1 MKQILWFRRDLRVAD
16 SAILSFAKDEV
27 LPIFIFDKNILNL
40 LSIDDKRV
48 TFIYKSVL
56 KLKENLKEIG
66 LDLAIFYSTPKEV
79 FLKLKDDGFENILCS
94 VDFDEYAKKRDEEIT
109 KIIPIQTFTDSFIT
123 HPNDCLKADKTPYK
137 VFTPYYNN
145 LEFIWNSYRLE
156 EFKTNKN
163 LKLIS
168 FGFDSIPTL
177 ESMGFIKQTLPD
189 FLEKSADELLE
200 DFRQKIDNY
209 KIDRDFFDKN
219 ATSNL
224 AVHLRFGLI
233 SPRQVFNKIKE
244 LKARSE
250 NKEFFIRELFWRE
263 FYNYILFHFPKSEVE
278 NLNAIKVNWN
288 ENETDFQKWCEGNTG
303 VPIIDAAMRYFNLT
317 GTMHNRLRMI
327 VSSYLTKNLLIDWKK
342 GERYFASKLL
352 DYEASSNV
360 GSWQWAASTGADAV
374 PYFRIFNPYLQSAK
388 FDKEAIFIKSVLKE
402 LKDVSAKLIH
412 SENGVQSNL
421 FLDYPKQIV
430 SIQFSRKRAIE
441 EFKRANNEKS

>member
-1 MKQILWFRRDLRVAD
+1 MKQILWFRRDLRITD
-16 SAILSFAKDEV
+16 SAILHFAKDEV

-40 LSIDDKRV
+40 LSNDDKRV

-56 KLKENLKEIG
+56 KLKQELKEIG

-79 FLKLKDDGFENILCS
+79 FSKLKDEGFENILCS
-94 VDFDEYAKKRDEEIT
+94 VDFDEYAKKRDEEIS
-109 KIIPIQTFTDSFIT
+109 KILPIQTFTDSFIT

-156 EFKTNKN
+156 EFKTNEN

-168 FGFDSIPTL
+168 FDFDYIPTL
-177 ESMGFIKQTLPD
+177 ENMGFIKQTLPD
-189 FLEKSADELLE
+189 FLQKSADELLQ
-200 DFRQKIDNY
+200 DFGQKIDNY

-233 SPRQVFNKIKE
+233 SPREVFNKIKE
-244 LKARSE
+244 LKARTE

-263 FYNYILFHFPKSEVE
+263 FYNYILFHFPKSEFQ
-278 NLNAIKVNWN
+278 NLNKIKVNWN
-288 ENETDFQKWCEGNTG
+288 EDESIFQKWCEGKTG

-360 GSWQWAASTGADAV
+360 GSWQWAASTGADSV

-402 LKDVSAKLIH
+402 LKDVPAKQIH
-412 SENGVQSNL
+412 SENGVQSNI
-421 FLDYPKQIV
+421 FLDYPTQIV
-430 SIQFSRKRAIE
+430 SIEFSRKRAIE
-441 EFKRANNEKS
+441 EFKRANNEKY